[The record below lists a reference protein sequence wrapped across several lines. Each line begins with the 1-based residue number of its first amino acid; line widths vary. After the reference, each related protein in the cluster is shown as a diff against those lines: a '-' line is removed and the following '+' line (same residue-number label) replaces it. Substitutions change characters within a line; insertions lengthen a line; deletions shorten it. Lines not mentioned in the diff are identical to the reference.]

1 MARDPA
7 IAASAF
13 TALLALVFLGAC
25 DRVPAGERQA
35 SEETESLPPPIVPPA
50 ETSDAE
56 EAPSYE
62 VAIATAAAERNR
74 AKKKCA
80 ELQEVERTTCESEAD
95 SAFSTASSDLES
107 LRGNQQ

>member
-1 MARDPA
+1 MARYPA
-7 IAASAF
+7 IAAPAF
-13 TALLALVFLGAC
+13 TALLALALLGAC
-25 DRVPAGERQA
+25 DRVPASDRQA

-50 ETSDAE
+50 DTSDAK

-62 VAIATAAAERNR
+62 VAIATAAAERNG

-80 ELQEVERTTCESEAD
+80 ELQEVERTSCESEAD
-95 SAFSTASSDLES
+95 AAFATASSDLEP

>member
-1 MARDPA
+1 MARHPA
-7 IAASAF
+7 IAVSVLA
-13 TALLALVFLGAC
+13 ALLALAFLGAC
-25 DRVPAGERQA
+25 DRFPAGESQA
-35 SEETESLPPPIVPPA
+35 TEETESLPPPIVPPA
-50 ETSDAE
+50 DTSDAN

-80 ELQEVERTTCESEAD
+80 ELQEIERTSCESEAD
-95 SAFSTASSDLES
+95 SAFATASSDLES